1 MSENK
6 INSSFGEITLQV
18 SPAQL
23 NSMASDISKKA
34 DTVNSSFSDI
44 YSKVD
49 GMLIYWRGVVADEK
63 VSALKKQK
71 ESTDN
76 MIKNLKTYVEKLR
89 QITENYETAE
99 NTSVAEAGELPS
111 NILALKRADE
121 LSETARNIMKVSENI
136 SNDVMAG
143 LEADW
148 HGNSAT
154 DYKRKL
160 NLFSA
165 KVECEAKKLENIA
178 NTIRRVAKRTYD
190 TEMQSL
196 EISRKRTYK

>member
-1 MSENK
+1 MSVLSENK

-63 VSALKKQK
+63 VSTLKKQK

-111 NILALKRADE
+111 NILE
-121 LSETARNIMKVSENI
+121 
-136 SNDVMAG
+136 
-143 LEADW
+143 
-148 HGNSAT
+148 
-154 DYKRKL
+154 
-160 NLFSA
+160 
-165 KVECEAKKLENIA
+165 
-178 NTIRRVAKRTYD
+178 
-190 TEMQSL
+190 
-196 EISRKRTYK
+196 

>member
-1 MSENK
+1 MTN
-6 INSSFGEITLQV
+6 
-18 SPAQL
+18 
-23 NSMASDISKKA
+23 
-34 DTVNSSFSDI
+34 
-44 YSKVD
+44 Y
-49 GMLIYWRGVVADEK
+49 
-63 VSALKKQK
+63 
-71 ESTDN
+71 
-76 MIKNLKTYVEKLR
+76 
-89 QITENYETAE
+89 QIECNYR
-99 NTSVAEAGELPS
+99 
-111 NILALKRADE
+111 LALKRADE

>member
-76 MIKNLKTYVEKLR
+76 MIKNLKHMLKNCVRLQKIMKLPRILLLPKQVNFR
-89 QITENYETAE
+89 QIF
-99 NTSVAEAGELPS
+99 
-111 NILALKRADE
+111 
-121 LSETARNIMKVSENI
+121 
-136 SNDVMAG
+136 
-143 LEADW
+143 
-148 HGNSAT
+148 
-154 DYKRKL
+154 L
-160 NLFSA
+160 N
-165 KVECEAKKLENIA
+165 
-178 NTIRRVAKRTYD
+178 R
-190 TEMQSL
+190 
-196 EISRKRTYK
+196 